1 MIYLTKASQICF
13 KLEESL
19 ETLLSAIGPDLQ
31 RVDTSTSPVS
41 IVVFPANIVSVL
53 MFLRDHSQLRFSQ
66 LVDLTGVDY
75 PKETI
80 RYQLIYHLLSHTTNQ
95 RLMVKTT
102 SDATVA
108 IPSVINVY
116 PNANWYER
124 EVWDM
129 FGIPFDNHPDL
140 RRILCD
146 YNFSGHALR
155 KDFPLSGYNEVSFNP
170 ESGKVEYKELD
181 LTQPFRKFDFLS
193 PWEGQHNNQWGELLK
208 KEDQAH
214 Q

>member
-1 MIYLTKASQICF
+1 
-13 KLEESL
+13 LEESL
-19 ETLLSAIGPDLQ
+19 ETLLTAIGPDLQ
-31 RVDTSTSPVS
+31 KVDASTSPLSV
-41 IVVFPANIVSVL
+41 VVFPANIVRVL
-53 MFLRDHSQLRFSQ
+53 MFLRDHPQMRFSQ
-66 LVDLTGVDY
+66 LVDLSGVDY
-75 PKETI
+75 PEKPI
-80 RYQLIYHLLSHTTNQ
+80 RYQLVYHLLSHTTNQ
-95 RLMVKTT
+95 RLMVKTA
-102 SDATVA
+102 SDAIVA

-146 YNFSGHALR
+146 YNFSGHPLR
-155 KDFPLSGYNEVSFNP
+155 KDFPLSGYNEIFFNH

-181 LTQPFRKFDFLS
+181 LSQPFRKFDFLS
-193 PWEGQHNNQWGELLK
+193 PWEGDWNELLK
-208 KEDQAH
+208 KESEAH

>member
-1 MIYLTKASQICF
+1 MN
-13 KLEESL
+13 ESL
-19 ETLLSAIGPDLQ
+19 KTLLLSLGPDLQ
-31 RVDTSTSPVS
+31 KVDTQTCPAS
-41 IVVFPANIVSVL
+41 IIVFPASIVRVL
-53 MFLRDHSQLRFSQ
+53 MLLRDHPKMKFLQ

-75 PKETI
+75 SNQPI
-80 RYQLIYHLLSHTTNQ
+80 RYQLVYHLLSHSTNQ
-95 RLMVKTT
+95 RLMVKLSTDG
-102 SDATVA
+102 SDA

-146 YNFSGHALR
+146 YNFTGHPLR
-155 KDFPLSGYNEVSFNP
+155 KDFPLSGYNEISFNP
-170 ESGKVEYKELD
+170 NSGNVEYKELD

-193 PWEGQHNNQWGELLK
+193 PWEGQWEELLK
-208 KEDQAH
+208 KEKEAH
-214 Q
+214 QE

>member
-1 MIYLTKASQICF
+1 MN
-13 KLEESL
+13 ESL
-19 ETLLSAIGPDLQ
+19 KTLLLSLGPDLQ
-31 RVDTSTSPVS
+31 KVDTQTCPAS
-41 IVVFPANIVSVL
+41 IIVFPASIVRVL
-53 MFLRDHSQLRFSQ
+53 MLLRDHPKMKFLQ

-75 PKETI
+75 SNQPI
-80 RYQLIYHLLSHTTNQ
+80 RYQLVYHLLSHSTNQ
-95 RLMVKTT
+95 RLMVKLSTDG
-102 SDATVA
+102 SDA

-146 YNFSGHALR
+146 YNFTGHPLR
-155 KDFPLSGYNEVSFNP
+155 KDFPLSGYNEISFNP
-170 ESGKVEYKELD
+170 NSGNVDYKELD

-193 PWEGQHNNQWGELLK
+193 PWEGQWEELLK
-208 KEDQAH
+208 KEKEAH
-214 Q
+214 QE

>member
-1 MIYLTKASQICF
+1 MN
-13 KLEESL
+13 ESL
-19 ETLLSAIGPDLQ
+19 KTLLLSLGPDLQ
-31 RVDTSTSPVS
+31 KVDAQTCPAS
-41 IVVFPANIVSVL
+41 IIVFPASIIRVL
-53 MFLRDHSQLRFSQ
+53 MLLRDHPKMKFLQ

-75 PKETI
+75 SNQPI
-80 RYQLIYHLLSHTTNQ
+80 RYQLVYHLLSHSTNQ
-95 RLMVKTT
+95 RLMVKLNTDG
-102 SDATVA
+102 SDA

-146 YNFSGHALR
+146 YNFTGHPLR
-155 KDFPLSGYNEVSFNP
+155 KDFPLSGYNEISFNSK
-170 ESGKVEYKELD
+170 SGNVEYKELD

-193 PWEGQHNNQWGELLK
+193 PWEGQWEELLK
-208 KEDQAH
+208 KEKEAH
-214 Q
+214 QE

>member
-1 MIYLTKASQICF
+1 MN
-13 KLEESL
+13 ESL
-19 ETLLSAIGPDLQ
+19 RTLLSSLGPDLQ
-31 RVDTSTSPVS
+31 KVDTQTCPAS
-41 IVVFPANIVSVL
+41 IIVFPASIIRVL
-53 MFLRDHSQLRFSQ
+53 MLLRDHPKMKFLQ

-75 PKETI
+75 ADQPI
-80 RYQLIYHLLSHTTNQ
+80 RYQLVYHLLSHSTNQ
-95 RLMVKTT
+95 RLMVKLNTNG
-102 SDATVA
+102 SDA

-146 YNFSGHALR
+146 YNFTGHPLR
-155 KDFPLSGYNEVSFNP
+155 KDFPLSGYNEVTFNQK
-170 ESGKVEYKELD
+170 SGNVEYKELD

-193 PWEGQHNNQWGELLK
+193 PWEGQWEELLK
-208 KEDQAH
+208 KEKEAH
-214 Q
+214 QE

>member
-1 MIYLTKASQICF
+1 MN
-13 KLEESL
+13 ESL
-19 ETLLSAIGPDLQ
+19 KTFLSSLGPDLQ
-31 RVDTSTSPVS
+31 KVDTQTYPAS
-41 IVVFPANIVSVL
+41 IMVFPASIVRVL
-53 MFLRDHSQLRFSQ
+53 MLLRDHPQMKFLQ

-75 PKETI
+75 PNEAI
-80 RYQLIYHLLSHTTNQ
+80 RYQLVYHLLSHSTNQ
-95 RLMVKTT
+95 RLMVKLSTDG
-102 SDATVA
+102 SDA

-146 YNFSGHALR
+146 YNFTGHPLR
-155 KDFPLSGYNEVSFNP
+155 KDFPLSGYNEISFNST
-170 ESGKVEYKELD
+170 SGNVEYKELD

-193 PWEGQHNNQWGELLK
+193 PWEGRWEELLK
-208 KEDQAH
+208 KEKEAH
-214 Q
+214 QE

>member
-1 MIYLTKASQICF
+1 M
-13 KLEESL
+13 EESL

-41 IVVFPANIVSVL
+41 VVVFPANIVSVL
-53 MFLRDHSQLRFSQ
+53 MFLRDYPKMRFSQ

-75 PKETI
+75 PEKPV
-80 RYQLIYHLLSHTTNQ
+80 RYKLVYHLLSHTTNQ

-102 SDATVA
+102 SDASVT

-155 KDFPLSGYNEVSFNP
+155 KDFPLSGYNEVSFNS
-170 ESGKVEYKELD
+170 ESGKVEYKDLD

-193 PWEGQHNNQWGELLK
+193 PWEGHWDELLK

>member
-1 MIYLTKASQICF
+1 MQ
-13 KLEESL
+13 ESL
-19 ETLLSAIGPDLQ
+19 ETLLSALGPDLQ
-31 RVDTSTSPVS
+31 KVDVSTSPVS
-41 IVVFPANIVSVL
+41 VFVFPANIVRVL
-53 MFLRDHSQLRFSQ
+53 MYIRDHPKLKFLQ

-75 PKETI
+75 QKPPLQ
-80 RYQLIYHLLSHTTNQ
+80 YQLVYHLLSHATNQ
-95 RLMVKTT
+95 RLMVKV
-102 SDATVA
+102 SCDDSIA

-146 YNFSGHALR
+146 YNFSGHPLR
-155 KDFPLSGYNEVSFNP
+155 KDFPISGYNEVSFNSG
-170 ESGKVEYKELD
+170 SGKVEYKKLD
-181 LTQPFRKFDFLS
+181 LNQPFRKFDFQS
-193 PWEGQHNNQWGELLK
+193 PWESNWDELLK
-208 KEDQAH
+208 KEAEAH